1 MKNAARTL
9 GCMIVLAVVV
19 STLALAFHYHVR
31 LRLLEHR
38 VVVIHPGKWV
48 WLECQTL
55 SFPATI
61 EEVTTSGIVVSVGA
75 SSPKGLPCTIVGIAA
90 RGEGRYFLP
99 FPTVLGVR
107 VGEQERW
114 SNPFP
119 I

>member
-1 MKNAARTL
+1 MKNAARIV
-9 GCMIVLAVVV
+9 GRMIIFGVLV

-38 VVVIHPGKWV
+38 VVLIHPGKWV
-48 WLECQTL
+48 WVECQTHA
-55 SFPATI
+55 FAATI

-75 SSPKGLPCTIVGIAA
+75 AAPEGLPCTIVGIAA
-90 RGEGRYFLP
+90 RGEGRYFMP

-107 VGEQERW
+107 VGDQEKW